1 MSDSKEYCLELKND
15 VFGDKSYDLK
25 LKLLDLV
32 QEGYTNIVLDFKH
45 VNIIDSIGLGILLKT
60 QQSLRGVNGQLSIE
74 NASSSV
80 RHLLEVTYLHRQ
92 INIL

>member
-1 MSDSKEYCLELKND
+1 MGDVKEFRLELASD

-25 LKLLDLV
+25 LKLLDLI
-32 QEGYTNIVLDFKH
+32 QEGFTHIVLNFKH

-60 QQSLRGVNGQLSIE
+60 QQNLKGVGGQLSIE

>member
-1 MSDSKEYCLELKND
+1 MSETKEYRLELTND

-25 LKLLDLV
+25 FKLLDLI
-32 QEGYTNIVLDFKH
+32 QEGYTDIVLDFKL

-60 QQSLRGVNGQLSIE
+60 QQSLKGVDGQLSIE

-92 INIL
+92 IKIV